1 MAGFAQ
7 RLIEPLGRP
16 VVDQTALTGAFDVDL
31 TCLQD
36 NAAIDPSNAP
46 NLPSLTSALR
56 EQLGLRLESTRA
68 LIEVLVIDRIQ
79 PPTSN

>member
-16 VVDQTALTGAFDVDL
+16 VIDQTGLTGAFDVDL
-31 TCLQD
+31 TFLPD
-36 NAAIDPSNAP
+36 NPAIDPSNAL

-56 EQLGLRLESTRA
+56 EQLGLRLESARA
-68 LIEVLVIDRIQ
+68 PIEVLVIDRIQ
-79 PPTSN
+79 PPADN